1 MNKGQIR
8 AHFKALLNRSDC
20 SDALADTFIDQALT
34 RIQRFLRIP
43 AMEQQQTYSFTSG
56 TAITQVVVPAN
67 MLEIIDL
74 QYDGMGL
81 VRVPLHEMAEQH
93 KVAETGSPKYF
104 TREREVIKISPLP
117 TSGTLYLNYYAEFDE
132 LTDDSSENIIT
143 LIASDLLT
151 STPLSYAADYFLD
164 ERGPLFE
171 QKSGQF
177 LAEIQEQANA
187 AEQSG
192 VAQVMRPTRTYT
204 D

>member
-20 SDALADTFIDQALT
+20 TDALADTFIDQALT
-34 RIQRFLRIP
+34 RIQRVLRVP
-43 AMEQQQTYSFTSG
+43 AMEQQQSYSFTSG

-104 TREREVIKISPLP
+104 SREREVIKIAPLP

-132 LTDDSSENIIT
+132 LTVDSSENIIT

-151 STPLSYAADYFLD
+151 YTALSYAADYFLD

>member
-56 TAITQVVVPAN
+56 TAVSQVVVPSN

-74 QYDGMGL
+74 QYDGLGL

-93 KVAETGSPKYF
+93 KVAENGNPKYF

-117 TSGTLYLNYYAEFDE
+117 TTGNLYLNYYAEFDE

-151 STPLSYAADYFLD
+151 YTALSYAADYFLD

-177 LAEIQEQANA
+177 IAEIQEQANA

-192 VAQVMRPTRTYT
+192 MAQVMRPTRTYT

>member
-20 SDALADTFIDQALT
+20 TDALADTFIDQALT
-34 RIQRFLRIP
+34 RIQRLLRIP
-43 AMEQQQTYSFTSG
+43 PMEKQQSYDFTSG
-56 TAITQVVVPAN
+56 TAITQVLVPSDL
-67 MLEIIDL
+67 LEIIDIH
-74 QYDGMGL
+74 YDGVGL
-81 VRVPLHEMAEQH
+81 TRVPLHEMAALQ
-93 KVAETGSPKYF
+93 KVAETGSPTFF
-104 TREREVIKISPLP
+104 TRERELIKIAPLP
-117 TSGTLYLNYYAEFDE
+117 TSGTLYLNYYSSLDE
-132 LTDDSSENIIT
+132 LTTDSSENIIT

-151 STPLSYAADYFLD
+151 YTALSYAADYFLD

-192 VAQVMRPTRTYT
+192 MAQLMRPTRIYT

>member
-20 SDALADTFIDQALT
+20 TDALADTFIDQALT

-43 AMEQQQTYSFTSG
+43 PMEKQQSYDFTSG
-56 TAITQVVVPAN
+56 TAITQVTVPQDL
-67 MLEIIDL
+67 LEIIDIH
-74 QYDGMGL
+74 YDGVGL
-81 VRVPLHEMAEQH
+81 TRVPLHEMAALH
-93 KVAETGSPKYF
+93 KTAENGSPTFF
-104 TREREVIKISPLP
+104 TRERELIKIAPLP
-117 TSGTLYLNYYAEFDE
+117 SSGTLYLNYYATLEE
-132 LTDDSSENIIT
+132 LTSDSDENIIT
-143 LIASDLLT
+143 IIASDLLT
-151 STPLSYAADYFLD
+151 YTALAYAADYFLD

-177 LAEIQEQANA
+177 LAEIQEQANS

-192 VAQVMRPTRTYT
+192 MAQLMRPTRIYT

>member
-1 MNKGQIR
+1 MNKGQLR
-8 AHFKALLNRSDC
+8 AHFLALLNRSDC
-20 SDALADTFIDQALT
+20 SDALGDTFIDQALT
-34 RIQRFLRIP
+34 RIQRLLRIP
-43 AMEQQQTYSFTSG
+43 AMERQQTYSFTSG

-81 VRVPLHEMAEQH
+81 VRVPLHEMAVQH
-93 KVAETGSPKYF
+93 KVSETGSPKYF
-104 TREREVIKISPLP
+104 SREREVIKIAPLP
-117 TSGTLYLNYYAEFDE
+117 TSGILYLNYYAELDE

-151 STPLSYAADYFLD
+151 YTALSYAGDYFLD
-164 ERGPLFE
+164 ERAPLFE

>member
-104 TREREVIKISPLP
+104 SREREVMKIAPLP

-151 STPLSYAADYFLD
+151 YTALAYAADYFLD
-164 ERGPLFE
+164 ERGPLFD

>member
-43 AMEQQQTYSFTSG
+43 VMERLQTYTLATGSSTSE
-56 TAITQVVVPAN
+56 IIIPAN
-67 MLEIIDL
+67 FLELIDIN
-74 QYDGMGL
+74 YDGRSM
-81 VRVPLHEMAEQH
+81 VRVPMHEIVEMQRVGELGNP
-93 KVAETGSPKYF
+93 TYF
-104 TREREVIKISPLP
+104 ARDRERIKIYPEP
-117 TSGTLYLNYYAEFDE
+117 TGGTVYLNYYAELDE
-132 LTDDSSENIIT
+132 LDADTSTNGLT
-143 LIASDLLT
+143 LIASDLITYTALA
-151 STPLSYAADYFLD
+151 YAADYFLD
-164 ERGPLFE
+164 ERGPLFD

-192 VAQVMRPTRTYT
+192 VSQVMRPTRTY
-204 D
+204 

>member
-20 SDALADTFIDQALT
+20 TNALADTFIDQATT

-43 AMEQQQTYSFTSG
+43 PMEAQQEYNFLSG
-56 TAITQVVVPAN
+56 TPISQVIVPAD
-67 MLEIIDL
+67 MLEIIDVH
-74 QYDGMGL
+74 YDGVGL
-81 VRVPLHEMAEQH
+81 TRVPLHEMASLH
-93 KVAETGSPKYF
+93 KTAENGSPAYF
-104 TREREVIKISPLP
+104 CRERELIKIAPLP
-117 TSGTLYLNYYAEFDE
+117 SSGTMYLNYYAEFDE
-132 LTDDSSENIIT
+132 LVLDTDENILT
-143 LIASDLLT
+143 KIASDLLT
-151 STPLSYAADYFLD
+151 YTALSYAADYFLD

-192 VAQVMRPTRTYT
+192 MAQLMRPTRIYT

>member
-67 MLEIIDL
+67 MLELIDL

-151 STPLSYAADYFLD
+151 YSALSYAADYFLD

>member
-20 SDALADTFIDQALT
+20 TDALADTFIDQALT

-43 AMEQQQTYSFTSG
+43 PMEKQQSYDFTSG
-56 TAITQVVVPAN
+56 TAITQVTVPQDL
-67 MLEIIDL
+67 LEIIDIH
-74 QYDGMGL
+74 YDGVGL
-81 VRVPLHEMAEQH
+81 TRVPLHEMAALH
-93 KVAETGSPKYF
+93 KTAENGSPTVF
-104 TREREVIKISPLP
+104 TRERELIKIAPLP
-117 TSGTLYLNYYAEFDE
+117 SSGTLYLNYYATLEE
-132 LTDDSSENIIT
+132 LTSDSDENIIT
-143 LIASDLLT
+143 IIASDLLT
-151 STPLSYAADYFLD
+151 YTALAYAADYFLD

-177 LAEIQEQANA
+177 LAEIQEQANS

-192 VAQVMRPTRTYT
+192 MAQLMRPTRIYT

>member
-34 RIQRFLRIP
+34 RIQRFLRVP

-104 TREREVIKISPLP
+104 SREREVIKIAPLP

-132 LTDDSSENIIT
+132 LTVDSSENIIT

-151 STPLSYAADYFLD
+151 YTALSYAADYFLD

>member
-43 AMEQQQTYSFTSG
+43 PMEKQQTYSFTSG
-56 TAITQVVVPAN
+56 TAITQVTVPTD
-67 MLEIIDL
+67 MLEIIDI
-74 QYDGMGL
+74 QYDGLGL
-81 VRVPLHEMAEQH
+81 VRVPLHEMSEQH

-104 TREREVIKISPLP
+104 SRERELIKIAPLP
-117 TSGTLYLNYYAEFDE
+117 TSGTLYLNYYSEVEE
-132 LTDDSSENIIT
+132 LTDDSSENILT

-151 STPLSYAADYFLD
+151 YTALSYAADYFLD
-164 ERGPLFE
+164 ERGPLFD

>member
-20 SDALADTFIDQALT
+20 TDALADTFIDQALT

-56 TAITQVVVPAN
+56 TGITQVVIPAN
-67 MLEIIDL
+67 LLEIIDIH
-74 QYDGMGL
+74 YDGVGL
-81 VRVPLHEMAEQH
+81 TRVPLHEMAALH
-93 KVAETGSPKYF
+93 KTAELGSPVYF
-104 TREREVIKISPLP
+104 TRERELIKIAPLP
-117 TSGTLYLNYYAEFDE
+117 TSGTLYLNYYAELDE
-132 LTDDSSENIIT
+132 LTADSSENIIT
-143 LIASDLLT
+143 KIASDLLT
-151 STPLSYAADYFLD
+151 YTALAYAADYFLD

-177 LAEIQEQANA
+177 LAEIQEQANS

-192 VAQVMRPTRTYT
+192 MAQLMRPTRIYT

>member
-93 KVAETGSPKYF
+93 KAAETGSPKYF

-151 STPLSYAADYFLD
+151 YSALSYAADYFLD
-164 ERGPLFE
+164 ERGPLFD

>member
-56 TAITQVVVPAN
+56 TAISQVVVPAN

-74 QYDGMGL
+74 HYDGVGL
-81 VRVPLHEMAEQH
+81 LRVPLHEMEALHKTAEN
-93 KVAETGSPKYF
+93 GSPSYF
-104 TREREVIKISPLP
+104 ARTREILKIAPFP
-117 TSGTLYLNYYAEFDE
+117 TSGVLYLNYYAEFDE
-132 LTDDSSENIIT
+132 LTSDTSENIIT
-143 LIASDLLT
+143 KIASDLLT
-151 STPLSYAADYFLD
+151 YTALSYAADYFLD
-164 ERGPLFE
+164 ERGPLFD

-177 LAEIQEQANA
+177 LSEIQEQANS

-192 VAQVMRPTRTYT
+192 MAQLMRPTRIYT

>member
-20 SDALADTFIDQALT
+20 TDALADTFIDQALT

-43 AMEQQQTYSFTSG
+43 AMEKQLEYEFTSG
-56 TAITQVVVPAN
+56 TAATHIFIPADL
-67 MLEIIDL
+67 LEIIDL
-74 QYDGMGL
+74 HYDGIGL
-81 VRVPLHEMAEQH
+81 TRVPLHEMASLQ
-93 KVAETGSPKYF
+93 KTAETGSPTYF
-104 TREREVIKISPLP
+104 SREREFIKIAPLP
-117 TSGTLYLNYYAEFDE
+117 TSGSIYLNYYSEFQP
-132 LTDDSSENIIT
+132 LTTDSSENIIT

-151 STPLSYAADYFLD
+151 YTALSYAADYFLD

-192 VAQVMRPTRTYT
+192 MAQLMRPTRIYT

>member
-151 STPLSYAADYFLD
+151 YSALSYAADYFLD

>member
-8 AHFKALLNRSDC
+8 AHFLALLNRTDC
-20 SDALADTFIDQALT
+20 SNVLADTFIDQALV
-34 RIQRFLRIP
+34 RIQRVLRIP
-43 AMEQQQTYSFTSG
+43 PMEAQQEYVFTTG
-56 TAITQVVVPAN
+56 TSVVLVPSN

-74 QYDGMGL
+74 QFDGVSL
-81 VRVPLHEMAEQH
+81 LRVPMSEMVELQ
-93 KVAETGSPKYF
+93 KIGETGNPRYF
-104 TREREVIKISPLP
+104 TRERELIKIAPYP
-117 TSGTLYLNYYAEFDE
+117 TSGSLYLNYYAEFDK
-132 LTDDSSENIIT
+132 LVNDTDENAIT
-143 LIASDLLT
+143 EIASDLLT
-151 STPLSYAADYFLD
+151 YTALAYAADYFLD
-164 ERGPLFE
+164 ERGPMFE

>member
-104 TREREVIKISPLP
+104 SREREVMKIAPLP

-151 STPLSYAADYFLD
+151 YTALSYAADYFLD
-164 ERGPLFE
+164 ERGPLFD